1 MTKKIC
7 ITTELTHAEWLEQR
21 GRGLG
26 GSDAGTVCGVNPWK
40 TPYALWLEKTHRA
53 APDDLSDNDAVHFGT
68 LLEEVV
74 AKEFERRSGL
84 KVARRNAIFQSEE
97 NPFMIANIDRA
108 IVGQNAGLE
117 CKTTN
122 AFNASAWEGDKVPD
136 SYLLQAQHYIHVMGW
151 ERCYIACL
159 IGGQEFVWKDIPR
172 NDALIDALVKTEKE
186 FWEHYVLEDIAP
198 AIRADDDITKLY
210 PVQTDSDLLAA
221 DDEAIEKARK
231 ILSLDA
237 QMKRLKASSDMLKN
251 DLKLIV
257 GDHAGI
263 EGVCT
268 WKQNKDRKEVDWQ
281 SLAFD
286 LYKDAYDGA
295 ELPTAIQDKYTTIK
309 EGARPFRVTY
319 KEVV

>member
-7 ITTELTHAEWLEQR
+7 STTELTHAEWLEQR

-26 GSDAGTVCGVNPWK
+26 GSDAAAACGVSPWK
-40 TPYALWLEKTHRA
+40 TPYDLWLEKTQRA
-53 APDDLSDNDAVHFGT
+53 TPDDLSDNEVVHFGT
-68 LLEEVV
+68 ILEPVV
-74 AKEFERRSGL
+74 AKEFESRTGL
-84 KVARRNAIFQSEE
+84 KVQRRNAIFQSEE
-97 NPFMIANIDRA
+97 NPFMIADIDRV
-108 IVGQNAGLE
+108 IVGENAGLE
-117 CKTTN
+117 CKTTS
-122 AFNASAWEGDKVPD
+122 AFNAEAWEGDKVPD
-136 SYLLQAQHYIHVMGW
+136 NYMLQVQHYISVMGW

-159 IGGQEFVWKDIPR
+159 IGGQKFVMKPIAR
-172 NDALIDALVKTEKE
+172 NDALIDALIKTEKE
-186 FWEHYVLEDIAP
+186 FWEHNVLEDIAP

-286 LYKDAYDGA
+286 LYKDAYNGA